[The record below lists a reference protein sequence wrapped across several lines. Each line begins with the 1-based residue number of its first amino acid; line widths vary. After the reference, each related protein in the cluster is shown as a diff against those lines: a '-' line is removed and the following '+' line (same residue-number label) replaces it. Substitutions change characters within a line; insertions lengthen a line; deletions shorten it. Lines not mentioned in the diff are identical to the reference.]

1 MAKANNNKQQIV
13 AGDAPKT
20 LKDSMFYG
28 IKLDEQQKEFRDAIW
43 NPDKLI
49 VFANARAGTGKTLIA
64 VATANL
70 LVQYGR
76 YDGIVYIVSPVQESK
91 SGYLPGTADEK
102 TRVYAE
108 PLYDALH
115 KININPHTAV
125 NQESIMNQKEG
136 SGYIDC
142 LSHLWLRGCNLE
154 NKVII
159 IDESQNMYLFAKVY
173 FYFSTFRGILQ
184 TKKAYLLSFLKGFA
198 RNLMKT
204 SFACVSRKTRFSLV
218 KKKLLCYNRIK
229 PFKKGYIALLLLLF
243 AAIKRRGA

>member
-1 MAKANNNKQQIV
+1 MAKANNKQPIV
-13 AGDAPKT
+13 VGDAPKT

-64 VATANL
+64 VATANI

-115 KININPHTAV
+115 KINIDPHKVV

-136 SGYIDC
+136 TGYIDC

-159 IDESQNMYLFAKVY
+159 IDESQNMYTDELKKVLTRISDSSKTIVIGHTGQCDLY
-173 FYFSTFRGILQ
+173 HNKENS
-184 TKKAYLLSFLKGFA
+184 GFA
-198 RNLMKT
+198 PYIEHFKDQPYAQVCELTKNYRGV
-204 SFACVSRKTRFSLV
+204 VS
-218 KKKLLCYNRIK
+218 NHAD
-229 PFKKGYIALLLLLF
+229 AL
-243 AAIKRRGA
+243 

>member
-13 AGDAPKT
+13 VGDAPQT

-70 LVQYGR
+70 LVKYGR

-91 SGYLPGTADEK
+91 SGFLPGDADEK

-108 PLYDALH
+108 PLYDALL
-115 KININPHTAV
+115 KLGINTHTAI

-136 SGYIDC
+136 TGYIDC

-159 IDESQNMYLFAKVY
+159 VDESQNMYVDELKKVLTRISDNSKTIVIGHTGQCDLY
-173 FYFSTFRGILQ
+173 HNKENS
-184 TKKAYLLSFLKGFA
+184 GFA
-198 RNLMKT
+198 PYIEHFKDEPYAQVCELTKNYRGV
-204 SFACVSRKTRFSLV
+204 VS
-218 KKKLLCYNRIK
+218 NHAD
-229 PFKKGYIALLLLLF
+229 AL
-243 AAIKRRGA
+243 